1 MGRLTNPRQE
11 IDMGT
16 TTFSGPIKAG
26 TIKDTTGSTVGTD
39 VKNVGFVKM
48 AQTASWSQSTDAAD
62 TGIVIPANS
71 QVVDVQVYI
80 TTACDAANISVGTS
94 STSTEL
100 FTALAAG
107 TSANVILHGSDG
119 TITDA
124 DTWVDIGS
132 SDLPIY
138 IDFSAGTSGAGY
150 ITVEYI
156 QNINNA

>member
-1 MGRLTNPRQE
+1 MAN
-11 IDMGT
+11 

-71 QVVDVQVYI
+71 QIVDIQIYI
-80 TTACDAANISVGTS
+80 TTTCDAANISVGTS
-94 STSTEL
+94 ATSTEL

-107 TSANVILHGSDG
+107 TANNVILHGSDG

-124 DTWVDIGS
+124 DTWVDIGT

-150 ITVEYI
+150 VTVEYI

>member
-1 MGRLTNPRQE
+1 MA
-11 IDMGT
+11 T

-26 TIKDTTGSTVGTD
+26 TISNTTGTTVGD
-39 VKNVGFVKM
+39 NVKNVGFVKM
-48 AQTASWSQSTDAAD
+48 AQTAAWTQSTTAAD

-71 QVVDVQVYI
+71 QIVDVQIYI
-80 TTACDAANISVGTS
+80 TTATTAANISVGTS
-94 STSTEL
+94 ATSTEI

-107 TSANVILHGSDG
+107 TAANVILHGSDG

-132 SDLPIY
+132 SDLPIF
-138 IDFSAGTSGAGY
+138 IDFSAGTAGAGY

>member
-1 MGRLTNPRQE
+1 MAS
-11 IDMGT
+11 

-26 TIKDTTGSTVGTD
+26 TIANTTGTTVGDD

-48 AQTASWSQSTDAAD
+48 AQTAAWTQSTTAAD

-71 QVVDVQVYI
+71 QIVDVQIYI
-80 TTACDAANISVGTS
+80 TTATTAANISVGTS
-94 STSTEL
+94 ATSTEI

-107 TSANVILHGSDG
+107 TAANKILHGSDG

-124 DTWVDIGS
+124 DTWIDIGS
-132 SDLPIY
+132 SDLPIF
-138 IDFSAGTSGAGY
+138 IDFSAGTAGAGY

>member
-1 MGRLTNPRQE
+1 
-11 IDMGT
+11 MGT

-26 TIKDTTGSTVGTD
+26 TISNTTGTTVGD
-39 VKNVGFVKM
+39 NVKNVGFVKM
-48 AQTASWSQSTDAAD
+48 AQTASWSQSTTAAD

-71 QVVDVQVYI
+71 QITEVIINI
-80 TTACDAANISVGTS
+80 TTACDAANISMGTS

-100 FTALAAG
+100 FSALAAG
-107 TSANVILHGSDG
+107 TAANVFKFGTGG
-119 TITDA
+119 TITDG
-124 DTWVDIGS
+124 DTWADIGT

-150 ITVEYI
+150 VTVEYI

>member
-1 MGRLTNPRQE
+1 MGS
-11 IDMGT
+11 

-26 TIKDTTGSTVGTD
+26 TIANTTGTTVGD
-39 VKNVGFVKM
+39 NVKNVGFVKM
-48 AQTASWSQSTDAAD
+48 AQTASWSQSTTAAD

-71 QVVDVQVYI
+71 QITEIIINI
-80 TTACDAANISVGTS
+80 TTACDAANISMGTS

-107 TSANVILHGSDG
+107 TAANVFKFGTGG
-119 TITDA
+119 TIADG
-124 DTWVDIGS
+124 DTWADIGS

-150 ITVEYI
+150 VTVEYI

>member
-1 MGRLTNPRQE
+1 MA
-11 IDMGT
+11 T

-26 TIKDTTGSTVGTD
+26 TISNTTGTTVGTN

-48 AQTASWSQSTDAAD
+48 AQTASWTQSTTAAD

-71 QVVDVQVYI
+71 QITEIIVNI
-80 TTACDAANISVGTS
+80 TTACDAANISMGTT
-94 STSTEL
+94 STSTSL

-107 TSANVILHGSDG
+107 TAANVFKYGSTG
-119 TITDA
+119 TITDG
-124 DTWVDIGS
+124 DTWADIGS

-150 ITVEYI
+150 VTVEYI

>member
-1 MGRLTNPRQE
+1 
-11 IDMGT
+11 MGT

-26 TIKDTTGSTVGTD
+26 PITNTTGTTVGTD

-48 AQTASWSQSTDAAD
+48 AQTAGWTQSTTAAD

-71 QVVDVQVYI
+71 QITEIIINI
-80 TTACDAANISVGTS
+80 TTACGAADISMGTT

-100 FTALAAG
+100 FSALAAG
-107 TSANVILHGSDG
+107 TAANVFKYGSTG
-119 TITDA
+119 TITDG
-124 DTWVDIGS
+124 DTWADIGS

-138 IDFSAGTSGAGY
+138 IDFSSGTTGIGFV
-150 ITVEYI
+150 TVEYI

>member
-1 MGRLTNPRQE
+1 
-11 IDMGT
+11 MGT

-26 TIKDTTGSTVGTD
+26 TIKDTTGTTVGTN
-39 VKNVGFVKM
+39 KANVGFVKM
-48 AQTASWSQSTDAAD
+48 AQTASWTQSTTAAD

-71 QVVDVQVYI
+71 QIVEISIYI
-80 TTACDAANISVGTS
+80 TTACDAANISMGTS

-107 TSANVILHGSDG
+107 TAANVIKLGSAG

-132 SDLPIY
+132 TDLPIF
-138 IDFSAGTSGAGY
+138 IDFSAGTSGIGNV
-150 ITVEYI
+150 TVEYI
-156 QNINNA
+156 QGINNA

>member
-1 MGRLTNPRQE
+1 MAN
-11 IDMGT
+11 

-26 TIKDTTGSTVGTD
+26 TIKDTTGTTVGTD

-71 QVVDVQVYI
+71 QIVDIQIYI
-80 TTACDAANISVGTS
+80 TTTPDAGNISMGTS
-94 STSTEL
+94 ATSTEL

-107 TSANVILHGSDG
+107 TAANVILHGSDG

-124 DTWVDIGS
+124 DTWVDIGT

-150 ITVEYI
+150 VTVEYI

>member
-1 MGRLTNPRQE
+1 MAN
-11 IDMGT
+11 

-26 TIKDTTGSTVGTD
+26 TIKDTTGTTVGTD

-71 QVVDVQVYI
+71 QIVDIQIYI
-80 TTACDAANISVGTS
+80 TTACDAANISMGTS

-107 TSANVILHGSDG
+107 TAANVILHGSDG

>member
-1 MGRLTNPRQE
+1 MAS
-11 IDMGT
+11 

-26 TIKDTTGSTVGTD
+26 TIANTTGTTVGDD

-48 AQTASWSQSTDAAD
+48 AQTAAWTQSTTAAD

-71 QVVDVQVYI
+71 QIVDVQIYI
-80 TTACDAANISVGTS
+80 TTAPASSNISVGTS
-94 STSTEL
+94 STSTEI
-100 FTALAAG
+100 FTALASG
-107 TSANVILHGSDG
+107 TAANVILHGSDG

-132 SDLPIY
+132 SDLPIF

>member
-1 MGRLTNPRQE
+1 MAS
-11 IDMGT
+11 

-26 TIKDTTGSTVGTD
+26 TIANTTGTTVGDD

-48 AQTASWSQSTDAAD
+48 AQTAAWTQSTTAAD

-71 QVVDVQVYI
+71 QIVDVQIYI
-80 TTACDAANISVGTS
+80 TTATTAANISVGTS
-94 STSTEL
+94 ATSTEI

-107 TSANVILHGSDG
+107 TAANVILHGSDG

-132 SDLPIY
+132 SDLPIF
-138 IDFSAGTSGAGY
+138 IDFSAGTAGAGY

>member
-1 MGRLTNPRQE
+1 MA
-11 IDMGT
+11 T

-26 TIKDTTGSTVGTD
+26 TIANTTGSTVGTD

-48 AQTASWSQSTDAAD
+48 AQTASWSQSTTAAD

-71 QVVDVQVYI
+71 QITEIIINI
-80 TTACDAANISVGTS
+80 TTACDAANISMGTS

-107 TSANVILHGSDG
+107 TAANVFKYGSTG
-119 TITDA
+119 TITDG
-124 DTWVDIGS
+124 DTWADIGS

-138 IDFSAGTSGAGY
+138 IDFSAGSSGAGY
-150 ITVEYI
+150 VTVEYI

>member
-1 MGRLTNPRQE
+1 MAN
-11 IDMGT
+11 

-26 TIKDTTGSTVGTD
+26 TIKNTTGTTVGTD

-48 AQTASWSQSTDAAD
+48 AQTASWTQSTTAAD
-62 TGIVIPANS
+62 TGIVVPANS
-71 QVVDVQVYI
+71 QVVDVQIYI

-119 TITDA
+119 TITDCLLYTSPSPRDA
-124 DTWVDIGS
+124 HESRMPS
-132 SDLPIY
+132 S
-138 IDFSAGTSGAGY
+138 A
-150 ITVEYI
+150 
-156 QNINNA
+156 

>member
-1 MGRLTNPRQE
+1 MA
-11 IDMGT
+11 T

-26 TIKDTTGSTVGTD
+26 TISNTTGTTVGTN

-48 AQTASWSQSTDAAD
+48 AQTAIWSQSTTAAD

-71 QVVDVQVYI
+71 QITEIIVNI
-80 TTACDAANISVGTS
+80 TTACDAANISMGTT
-94 STSTEL
+94 STSTSL

-107 TSANVILHGSDG
+107 TAANVFKYGSTG
-119 TITDA
+119 TITDG
-124 DTWVDIGS
+124 DTWADIGS

-150 ITVEYI
+150 VTVEYI

>member
-1 MGRLTNPRQE
+1 MA
-11 IDMGT
+11 T

-26 TIKDTTGSTVGTD
+26 TIANTTGSTVGTD

-48 AQTASWSQSTDAAD
+48 AQTASWSQSTTAAD

-71 QVVDVQVYI
+71 QITEIIVNI
-80 TTACDAANISVGTS
+80 TTACDAANISMGTT
-94 STSTEL
+94 STSTSL

-107 TSANVILHGSDG
+107 TAANVFKYGSTG
-119 TITDA
+119 TITDG
-124 DTWVDIGS
+124 DTWADIGS

-150 ITVEYI
+150 VTVEYI

>member
-1 MGRLTNPRQE
+1 
-11 IDMGT
+11 MGT

-26 TIKDTTGSTVGTD
+26 TISNTTGTTVGTN
-39 VKNVGFVKM
+39 VKNIGFVKM
-48 AQTASWSQSTDAAD
+48 AQSASWSQSTTAAD

-71 QVVDVQVYI
+71 QITEIIVNI
-80 TTACDAANISVGTS
+80 TTACDAANISMGTTS
-94 STSTEL
+94 ASTEL

-107 TSANVILHGSDG
+107 TAANVFKFGTGG
-119 TITDA
+119 TITDGDA
-124 DTWVDIGS
+124 WADIGT

-150 ITVEYI
+150 VTVEYI

>member
-1 MGRLTNPRQE
+1 
-11 IDMGT
+11 MGT

-26 TIKDTTGSTVGTD
+26 TIANTTGTTVGD
-39 VKNVGFVKM
+39 NVKNVGFVKM
-48 AQTASWSQSTDAAD
+48 AQTASWSQSTTAAD

-71 QVVDVQVYI
+71 QITEVIINI

-107 TSANVILHGSDG
+107 TAANVFKFGTGG
-119 TITDA
+119 TITDG
-124 DTWVDIGS
+124 DTWADIGS

-150 ITVEYI
+150 VTVEYI